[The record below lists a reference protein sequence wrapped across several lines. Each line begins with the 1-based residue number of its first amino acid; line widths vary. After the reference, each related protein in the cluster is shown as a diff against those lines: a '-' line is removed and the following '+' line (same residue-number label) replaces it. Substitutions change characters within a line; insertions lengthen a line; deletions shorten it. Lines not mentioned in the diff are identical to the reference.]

1 MAEHSSAI
9 FELESKIMKKF
20 LVNIWAYYYHAKFEV
35 LSEDNAISLEESILD
50 KLGEKSINW
59 ENLGNSYNDKVNRI
73 TYEEVID
80 DTRPIQTKKVL
91 GVEVGA
97 GASV

>member
-1 MAEHSSAI
+1 
-9 FELESKIMKKF
+9 MKQF
-20 LVNIWAYYYHAKFEV
+20 TVNIWAYDYHGKFNV
-35 LSEDNAISLEESILD
+35 SSEDNAISLEQAVLD

-59 ENLGNSYNDKVNRI
+59 EYLGNSYDNQVNRI
-73 TYEEVID
+73 TYEEVVD

-91 GVEVGA
+91 GVEVGT

>member
-1 MAEHSSAI
+1 MVG
-9 FELESKIMKKF
+9 FMKTFTVK
-20 LVNIWAYYYHAKFEV
+20 IWAYDHYAKFNV
-35 LSEDNAISLEESILD
+35 DAEDNAISLEKSILD

-59 ENLGNSYNDKVNRI
+59 EYLGNNYNNEINRI

-91 GVEVGA
+91 GVEVGT
-97 GASV
+97 GASG